1 MTNFRF
7 LLNLQLFCAHQE
19 IESSEFRIFKGLFE
33 DLKNQFSQ
41 KKFFGKSE
49 KVTKKHQKQT
59 LTPKQKFRGP
69 KPGGALGFENKAM
82 GPKCP

>member
-1 MTNFRF
+1 M
-7 LLNLQLFCAHQE
+7 
-19 IESSEFRIFKGLFE
+19 
-33 DLKNQFSQ
+33 KNQFSQ

>member
-1 MTNFRF
+1 MESLDFGISKLKF
-7 LLNLQLFCAHQE
+7 LK
-19 IESSEFRIFKGLFE
+19 I
-33 DLKNQFSQ
+33 KNQICL

-59 LTPKQKFRGP
+59 LTPKQMFRGP
-69 KPGGALGFENKAM
+69 KPGAALGFKNKAR